1 MFLNIFLLRPS
12 IQTRFSSQFTNH
24 RFENRTMRSNGFRR
38 PASNSQGSFMRK
50 RVQQCLVR
58 WRSLVVA
65 AIWGAFAVGF
75 VALPVLSGEVSVA
88 REYVPVGPDQVN
100 EPTNP

>member
-1 MFLNIFLLRPS
+1 
-12 IQTRFSSQFTNH
+12 
-24 RFENRTMRSNGFRR
+24 
-38 PASNSQGSFMRK
+38 MRK

-100 EPTNP
+100 EPTNPISKQTLRAKLAYCEECHGPSDKLHESNPSIER